1 MTPTL
6 HMHAHIL
13 DVENLITS
21 FIKELW
27 NFGTHQSCKNR
38 RESNTQ
44 LSAGRKRVG
53 MRIK

>member
-27 NFGTHQSCKNR
+27 EPNRVRTDENQTLNFQR
-38 RESNTQ
+38 VES
-44 LSAGRKRVG
+44 GWE
-53 MRIK
+53 